1 MKKDYRVLLYFIGG
15 IYLFGTIVRLVLF
28 PHQTI
33 GWHIEAGLFG
43 FVALLMVAT
52 VIKGIESI
60 FDKYYPYERNI
71 FIRLTLQFLVSLA
84 ILMTIRQF
92 FFEVANRYLTLSIS
106 KDWIIA
112 ATIIHIVSIAALIF
126 SMFGFHF
133 FNKWQE
139 TELKKEKLE
148 KEKATVQYDNLKN
161 QLNPHFLFNSLTSL
175 NALIFENPTLA
186 SEFLQQL
193 SKVYRYVL
201 ENKDKTLVT
210 LATEVKFVANYVHL
224 LKARFDEGL
233 EVNIEIDDMVS
244 DKQILPV
251 TLQILIENAIK
262 HNSTSK
268 NTPLRIN
275 IYAQDGYLVVKNN
288 LQIKKVVENS
298 NKQGLENLKN
308 LYTYLIE
315 KEIQIKQ
322 DSSSFAVMIPLIDS

>member
-1 MKKDYRVLLYFIGG
+1 MSQLLD
-15 IYLFGTIVRLVLF
+15 T
-28 PHQTI
+28 
-33 GWHIEAGLFG
+33 
-43 FVALLMVAT
+43 
-52 VIKGIESI
+52 
-60 FDKYYPYERNI
+60 
-71 FIRLTLQFLVSLA
+71 
-84 ILMTIRQF
+84 
-92 FFEVANRYLTLSIS
+92 
-106 KDWIIA
+106 
-112 ATIIHIVSIAALIF
+112 SIAALIF

-224 LKARFDEGL
+224 LKARFDEGI

-288 LQIKKVVENS
+288 LQIKKAVENS
-298 NKQGLENLKN
+298 NKQGLENLRN

-322 DSSSFAVMIPLIDS
+322 DSSSFAVMIPLIES